1 MLVLQT
7 EKFGLPPAARKSD
20 TPLPVALAAFAS
32 AVSRFMTAVHE
43 SRRQQAARTIHGYRH
58 LIDADGNDNGDRF
71 GSMS

>member
-1 MLVLQT
+1 MLVFQT
-7 EKFGLPPAARKSD
+7 EKFGLPRAARKSD
-20 TPLPVALAAFAS
+20 TPLPLALAAFPI
-32 AVSRFMTAVHE
+32 AVSRFMTALHE